1 MMSIVKK
8 AKNKIKKL
16 LGKRQKKRCMRIITT
31 NTGDFLLLMVPAQM
45 KSNLKQV

>member
-8 AKNKIKKL
+8 AKNEIKKL
-16 LGKRQKKRCMRIITT
+16 LGKTPEKTLYENYTT